1 MAQPA
6 ENRVQRPPDVGVT
19 MSEKISEKQ
28 LADLLAHYAVAL
40 EADLERWLVGPA
52 APAALAEAM
61 RYCMLGGGK
70 RIRPALVSMANA
82 AVGGSSDDEMVARTG
97 VAVELVHSYSLVHD
111 DLPAMDN
118 DVLRRGMPTAH
129 VKFGEA
135 MAILTGDAL
144 LTRAFGVLSE
154 THDPRSAWLVAEL
167 AAGAGPAGMV
177 AGQVA
182 DMDLCDIPAEL
193 AGTEYIHERKTAAL
207 IRSAVRM
214 GAICGRA
221 DDEQMEAVST
231 YGLNLGM
238 AYQAVDDL
246 LDVVG
251 TAETTGKT
259 CGQDT
264 RSEKRTIVAQ
274 LGLDGAKRLGR
285 DLSDRAVAALA
296 SLGPADDELK
306 LLAQLLAERTY

>member
-1 MAQPA
+1 
-6 ENRVQRPPDVGVT
+6 

-40 EADLERWLVGPA
+40 EADLERWLVEPDT
-52 APAALAEAM
+52 PAALAEAM

-82 AVGGSSDDEMVARTG
+82 VVGGSGDDEMVARTG

-118 DVLRRGMPTAH
+118 DVLRRGIPTAH

-135 MAILTGDAL
+135 MAILIGDAL

-154 THDPRSAWLVAEL
+154 TRDPRSARLVAEL

-182 DMDLCDIPAEL
+182 DMGLCDIRAEL

-221 DDEQMEAVST
+221 DDEQIEAVST
-231 YGLNLGM
+231 YGFNLGM
-238 AYQAVDDL
+238 AFQAVDDL

-259 CGQDT
+259 CGRDT

-296 SLGPADDELK
+296 SLGPAADELR